1 MTNFDKLA
9 RWDADYYNTLSD
21 DECIVCLTEK
31 QVYLLGQVIE
41 QLTWYKTRWTGDT
54 AGLDFDKISGDLNY
68 RLSERM
74 TCTSI
79 TTILNTVNDLQQT
92 VIDLQQTI
100 NIIHNETTT
109 EPDIYIFE
117 PETSTVGDVHT
128 PQALQ
133 DFGVTA
139 DNCDDAGKDAIYG
152 AINQLVRYINQ
163 RNIDFLENIN
173 QAGNTPEQIERAIS
187 AIPIFNESPIDEI
200 FGWVNFIATELEDEY
215 NAIVTEALL
224 QSVVCDLFCI
234 AVASD
239 CHLDFND
246 VYNYF
251 AGKVSPSI
259 SLGVS
264 TVLSLIQFA
273 ALGTMS
279 GDAYFHYMCYFQLS
293 LVGMGQFYLGVNS
306 LNDYAY
312 QTRAGL
318 NSPDHDWSI
327 FCLDCP
333 PLYRLWTWDFAQ
345 GMGEFTFDIAPA
357 GSECPGLTLGT
368 FEGDRVKGVN
378 CSNDM
383 YAIGLEM
390 TFNPLWRV
398 RGAKIHTLREN
409 GIANG
414 TYDSTGFKMRPTAE
428 SDTGSTNII
437 AGGFRPNGVEE
448 RCDFID
454 AAPFYISGANQI
466 WLHANVIFD
475 TDPQSAIY
483 ITKVEILFE
492 VDFAKLGSVITEDGL
507 LCS

>member
-1 MTNFDKLA
+1 MTNFQKLA
-9 RWDADYYNTLSD
+9 RWDADFYNELSD
-21 DECIVCLTEK
+21 DDCIVCLSEK
-31 QVYLLGQVIE
+31 QVYLLGQIIE
-41 QLTWYKTRWTGDT
+41 QLTWSKTRWTGDT
-54 AGLDFDKISGDLNY
+54 TGLDFDAIASELNY
-68 RLSERM
+68 RIIERM
-74 TCTSI
+74 TCQQVGDI
-79 TTILNTVNDLQQT
+79 FTIINNLQETVFSLQQT
-92 VIDLQQTI
+92 VNATFNQIDTGD
-100 NIIHNETTT
+100 
-109 EPDIYIFE
+109 DIFIFE
-117 PETSTVGDVHT
+117 PEVSTIDDVHT
-128 PQALQ
+128 PQELS

-139 DNCDDAGKDAIYG
+139 ENCDDAGKDAIYG

-187 AIPIFNESPIDEI
+187 AIPIFNELPIDEI

-333 PLYRLWTWDFAQ
+333 PLYRIWTWDFAN
-345 GMGEFTFDIAPA
+345 GMGEFEFEIAPS
-357 GSECPGLTLGT
+357 GSDCVGTTLGVID
-368 FEGDRVKGVN
+368 GDRLKGVQCGSQN
-378 CSNDM
+378 
-383 YAIGLEM
+383 AVGVIRP
-390 TFNPLWRV
+390 FNPTWRV
-398 RGAKIHTLREN
+398 KSVRLTTEREN
-409 GIANG
+409 GIGNG
-414 TYDSTGFKMRPTAE
+414 TYDHSSVLLRPTSG
-428 SDTGSTNII
+428 SDTGSIVMVG
-437 AGGFRPNGVEE
+437 GGFRPNGVDI
-448 RCDFID
+448 RCATKVTLPQYWTTGNELVIRAGVSYD
-454 AAPFYISGANQI
+454 A
-466 WLHANVIFD
+466 
-475 TDPQSAIY
+475 DPVSAIY
-483 ITKVEILFE
+483 LSKIEILYDVE
-492 VDFAKLGSVITEDGL
+492 FAELGSVITEDGT